1 MDDKELEVAAD
12 FGSNQ
17 MPEKLSTTTIDAP
30 SVLQNQNG
38 RSQGEGAQEL
48 PQLHKTK
55 KKKKLK
61 KLTSIKLSKSPS
73 LKPSRRRSNHHVS
86 STDDSCDTSTE
97 NLQNSARTLTR
108 RSSFKPA
115 KNLTRI
121 SSLKF
126 RNPLMRKCSGG
137 TQMNN
142 IDLMKSRMS
151 KPADSAISSTD
162 ADSSSP
168 TCSSSSTSIETRK
181 RAVWSKP
188 NSKTSPGQ
196 CSPLN
201 FATKSNKYCSRNHS
215 EIFQVP
221 ELRVQRP
228 TCSSALKGSKLPEIR
243 DPEAEG
249 TECEGGSATR
259 VCPFTYCSLHGHRNA
274 NVPPLKRLI
283 SIRRRMLRAQRGVTR
298 ATQPLERVKRS
309 GKNKDDQT
317 NHMACNGNGAVHET
331 NAMVS
336 LPAQDCLSP
345 EFCCIATNLE
355 STKTDWNEEKF
366 AVSDHNEGSLSTCTD
381 DMSINDPTLIGK
393 NMEVDDCATVKL
405 PDNSERPTPHDVVES
420 TRDNEK
426 KEVSSASHSPAS
438 KEQIADNENQ
448 KRCAQAKEKYTRM
461 WQLMYKHAAKG
472 ITPNVEN
479 KLPLD
484 GSDKEEKPK
493 DANITCDTDNS
504 CFTETDEHTVSVN
517 HRAGDETTE
526 ICCHDAIQ
534 LVQEA
539 FDSILLP
546 EIQDCSYDDQSSTSG
561 PSSDLEALEQTI
573 DEGGEQS
580 TSTTSHLSETST
592 AQNPEE
598 KTVSEVGVKT
608 DKKTPKSWS
617 SVKKFILLKRFV
629 KAVEKVRN
637 LNYPKREYLPL
648 HPDSEAEKINLRQQ
662 KTEERKKAEEWMLDY
677 ALQQVISKLPQ
688 PQQKRVALL
697 VEAFETVLPF
707 SEVKGSQRSNETDS
721 TKSDLQ
727 VCNGLPVQ
735 SSVHQGK
742 GSDLESSAEILLGNV
757 SCPEKSLNESPDQAS
772 DFQMQEQRSQVN
784 FPKLRESSIG
794 HCSIQTERDITV
806 PEATGEAQKE
816 NRIVSINACDRDE
829 KVIDFTSISSLEIKD
844 PKLCDKTSLEQD
856 EHGSPSCKG
865 LVNEVV
871 QEASKEVT
879 LIASLE
885 LSNIGSMVENIKSD
899 TNKLITET
907 DEQSNSS
914 EDQIIESH
922 EDSTADNT
930 VISLASIGS
939 TEEQMAA
946 REEVREHEARL
957 EKKKYTNLWFLVYK
971 HMAST
976 IDPKDGDE
984 PLEGAKE
991 EQVDDANRLPEID
1004 QEKSDYADNK
1014 KVELR
1019 HIEAIKLQVEK
1030 AIDEIVLPENQDESD
1045 DDKSSTRDSCPE
1057 QEPPKNKVVVEG
1069 KSFISKSTNFA
1080 KFDNAT
1086 IQEEENPVAKVEDKP
1101 AKKMSKNWSNLKKM
1115 ILLNR
1120 FIKALEKVKKFSPR
1134 GPRYLPFEPDP
1145 EAEKVHLKHLNMD
1158 DRKNSEEWML
1168 DYALQQAVSR
1178 LTPAR
1183 KRKVSLL
1190 VEAFETVIPSNG
1202 IPNPFK
1208 PQIAH

>member
-12 FGSNQ
+12 FGSSQ

-48 PQLHKTK
+48 LQLQK
-55 KKKKLK
+55 KKRKKLK

-73 LKPSRRRSNHHVS
+73 LKPSRRRSNHH
-86 STDDSCDTSTE
+86 
-97 NLQNSARTLTR
+97 NSARTLAR

-137 TQMNN
+137 THMNN
-142 IDLMKSRMS
+142 IDLNKSRMS

-181 RAVWSKP
+181 RAVWSKL
-188 NSKTSPGQ
+188 NSKTPPGQ

-201 FATKSNKYCSRNHS
+201 FSPKSNKCSSRNHS
-215 EIFQVP
+215 EIVQVP
-221 ELRVQRP
+221 ELRVQRA
-228 TCSSALKGSKLPEIR
+228 TCSWALKGSKLPEIR

-249 TECEGGSATR
+249 TEYEGGSATR

-283 SIRRRMLRAQRGVTR
+283 SIRRRMLRAQRGVTQ

-309 GKNKDDQT
+309 GKYKDDQT
-317 NHMACNGNGAVHET
+317 NHMACNGNSAVYET

-336 LPAQDCLSP
+336 LPAPDGLSL

-366 AVSDHNEGSLSTCTD
+366 AASDHNEGSLSTCTD
-381 DMSINDPTLIGK
+381 DMSINVPTLNGK

-405 PDNSERPTPHDVVES
+405 PDNLERPTPHDVLEF

-438 KEQIADNENQ
+438 KEQIAGNENQ
-448 KRCAQAKEKYTRM
+448 NRSVQARDQKYTRM

-479 KLPLD
+479 KLPPD

-493 DANITCDTDNS
+493 DANITCDTDNL
-504 CFTETDEHTVSVN
+504 CFAETDEHTASVN

-526 ICCHDAIQ
+526 VCCHDAIQ

-561 PSSDLEALEQTI
+561 ASSDREALEQTI

-617 SVKKFILLKRFV
+617 SLKKFILLKRFV

-637 LNYPKREYLPL
+637 LNYAKRQYLPL
-648 HPDSEAEKINLRQQ
+648 HPDLEAEKINLRQQ
-662 KTEERKKAEEWMLDY
+662 KTEERKNAEEWMLDY

-688 PQQKRVALL
+688 PQQRRVALL

-707 SEVKGSQRSNETDS
+707 SEVKSSQRSNETDS

-727 VCNGLPVQ
+727 VCNGLSVQ

-742 GSDLESSAEILLGNV
+742 ESDSESSAEILLGNV
-757 SCPEKSLNESPDQAS
+757 SCPEKSLNESPDQVS

-784 FPKLRESSIG
+784 FPKLQESSIG

-816 NRIVSINACDRDE
+816 NQIVSINACDRDE

-844 PKLCDKTSLEQD
+844 PKSCDKTSLERD
-856 EHGSPSCKG
+856 EHGSPSCVG

-885 LSNIGSMVENIKSD
+885 LSNIGSMVENIESD

-914 EDQIIESH
+914 EDQITESH

-930 VISLASIGS
+930 VVSLASIGS
-939 TEEQMAA
+939 TEEQMTA
-946 REEVREHEARL
+946 REELSGIADEARL

-976 IDPKDGDE
+976 IDAKDGDE
-984 PLEGAKE
+984 PLEGAKG

-1030 AIDEIVLPENQDESD
+1030 AIDEIVLPENKDESD

-1069 KSFISKSTNFA
+1069 KSCISKFTNFA

-1086 IQEEENPVAKVEDKP
+1086 IQEEENQVAKVEDEP

-1134 GPRYLPFEPDP
+1134 GPQYLPFEPDP
-1145 EAEKVHLKHLNMD
+1145 KAKKVHLKHLNMD

-1168 DYALQQAVSR
+1168 DCALQQAVSR

-1202 IPNPFK
+1202 IPNPFR
-1208 PQIAH
+1208 QQVAH